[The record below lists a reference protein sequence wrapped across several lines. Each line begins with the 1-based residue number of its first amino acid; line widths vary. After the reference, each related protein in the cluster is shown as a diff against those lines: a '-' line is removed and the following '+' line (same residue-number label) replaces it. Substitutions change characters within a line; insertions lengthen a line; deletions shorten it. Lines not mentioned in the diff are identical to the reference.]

1 MPTAT
6 KRRPKRKPP
15 LRGLSQ
21 EMVRLRSRVEDLEGW
36 RDWNAAMARNQG
48 KPGVPW
54 EKAKAAL
61 GLG

>member
-6 KRRPKRKPP
+6 KRRPKRKPT

-21 EMVRLRSRVEDLEGW
+21 EMVRLRSCVEDFGDL